1 MAASQGGTV
10 TSGATRILLI
20 SGSTR
25 AGSTNTAALRTAQE
39 VTPPGVD
46 TVLDQSLSVLP
57 AFNPDDDH
65 DPLPA
70 PVAALRQQ
78 VAAADA
84 VLICTPEYAGTLP
97 GSFKNLLDW
106 LVGGTEIAAKP
117 TAWINV
123 AAPGRGGGAH
133 DTLAVVLGYVT
144 ADIIEPACRRLPL
157 ARQALGP
164 GGEVTDQDF
173 RRGVAGILTE
183 ITAYLAA
190 RPAE

>member
-1 MAASQGGTV
+1 V
-10 TSGATRILLI
+10 RILLI

-25 AGSTNTAALRTAQE
+25 GGSTNSAALRTAQE
-39 VTPPGVD
+39 VAPAGVE

-70 PVAALRQQ
+70 PVAALRKE

-123 AAPGRGGGAH
+123 AAQGRGGGAH
-133 DTLAVVLGYVT
+133 DTLATVLGYVT
-144 ADIIEPACRRLPL
+144 ADIIEPACRRIPL
-157 ARQALGP
+157 ARQSVTP
-164 GGEVTDQDF
+164 DGEVTDGAF
-173 RRGVAGILTE
+173 REAVAAVLTD
-183 ITAYLAA
+183 IAAYAAA
-190 RPAE
+190 RPAD

>member
-1 MAASQGGTV
+1 V
-10 TSGATRILLI
+10 
-20 SGSTR
+20 
-25 AGSTNTAALRTAQE
+25 E
-39 VTPPGVD
+39 

-70 PVAALRQQ
+70 PVAALRAEI
-78 VAAADA
+78 AAADA
-84 VLICTPEYAGTLP
+84 VLICTPEYAGSLP

-133 DTLAVVLGYVT
+133 ATLATVLGYVT
-144 ADIIEPACRRLPL
+144 AGIIETACRQLPL
-157 ARQALGP
+157 ARQSVTPDGK
-164 GGEVTDQDF
+164 VTDEAF
-173 RRGVAGILTE
+173 REGVAAVLAE
-183 ITAYLAA
+183 IAA
-190 RPAE
+190 HVAAGPAE

>member
-1 MAASQGGTV
+1 M
-10 TSGATRILLI
+10 TSGATRVLLI

-25 AGSTNTAALRTAQE
+25 SGSTNTAALRTAQA
-39 VTPPGVD
+39 VAPAGVE
-46 TVLDQSLSVLP
+46 TVLDDSLSVLP

-70 PVAALRQQ
+70 PVAALRAQ
-78 VAAADA
+78 VAAASA

-133 DTLAVVLGYVT
+133 DTLATVLGYVT
-144 ADIIEPACRRLPL
+144 ADIVTTACRRLPL
-157 ARQALGP
+157 ARQSVTPEGD
-164 GGEVTDQDF
+164 VTDEDF
-173 RRGVAGILTE
+173 RQGVADILAELT
-183 ITAYLAA
+183 TYAA
-190 RPAE
+190 ACPAGQA

>member
-10 TSGATRILLI
+10 TSGATRVLLI

-25 AGSTNTAALRTAQE
+25 SGSTNTAALRTAQA
-39 VTPPGVD
+39 VAPAGVE
-46 TVLDQSLSVLP
+46 TVLDDSLSVLP

-70 PVAALRQQ
+70 PVAALRAQ

-133 DTLAVVLGYVT
+133 DTLATVLGYVT
-144 ADIIEPACRRLPL
+144 ADIVKTACRRLPL
-157 ARQALGP
+157 ARQSVTPEGD
-164 GGEVTDQDF
+164 VTDEDF
-173 RRGVAGILTE
+173 RQGVAGILAELT
-183 ITAYLAA
+183 TYAA
-190 RPAE
+190 AQPGA